1 MVIKT
6 KCLLRTCSDSETQT
20 VAPTVDKD
28 RSGLGPLELMKNYLL
43 TQ

>member
-1 MVIKT
+1 MVIKA

-20 VAPTVDKD
+20 VATVDKD